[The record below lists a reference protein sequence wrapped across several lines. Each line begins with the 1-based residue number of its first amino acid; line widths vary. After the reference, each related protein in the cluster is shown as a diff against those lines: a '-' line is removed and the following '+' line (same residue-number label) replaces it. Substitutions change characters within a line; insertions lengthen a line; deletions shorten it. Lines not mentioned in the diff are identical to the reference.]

1 MMAASLAARMT
12 SQVNSLEDLFGLLE
26 NGNPE
31 VVLEIRQILRDQFM
45 DGRNDISEFVSASS
59 FPIRQHLSISVRE
72 SWLVHGLYDYIS
84 QHPKDSPRTLEL
96 LLNVQDPHDRFL
108 CDKLAE
114 GLRQKDS
121 KTAKVNAL
129 NIFGYLIRGQP
140 GWLYRVTQH
149 ALMKELIKVLK
160 VWPRPLSRLGNEI
173 NPFRFPFF

>member
-1 MMAASLAARMT
+1 MR
-12 SQVNSLEDLFGLLE
+12 VHFPDLTFNFFL
-26 NGNPE
+26 
-31 VVLEIRQILRDQFM
+31 F
-45 DGRNDISEFVSASS
+45 
-59 FPIRQHLSISVRE
+59 SVRE

-96 LLNVQDPHDRFL
+96 LLNVQDPHDRYL

-114 GLRQKDS
+114 SLRQKDS

-160 VWPRPLSRLGNEI
+160 VRTRPLSR
-173 NPFRFPFF
+173 FPYLF